1 MYEILMHK
9 ILRDETWDTVP
20 RTKIFVGC
28 KKKKKKKKQ
37 SYYVLTT
44 TKRSKTILSIPDMLK
59 NKRANIRRCVYMV
72 FYLSENYV
80 FCQMY
85 EDLQRD

>member
-28 KKKKKKKKQ
+28 KKKKK
-37 SYYVLTT
+37 
-44 TKRSKTILSIPDMLK
+44 
-59 NKRANIRRCVYMV
+59 NKAITYLLRQNDQKL
-72 FYLSENYV
+72 FYQYLI
-80 FCQMY
+80 C
-85 EDLQRD
+85 